1 MKEAIKKAIEV
12 LNNGGIILYPTDTIW
27 GIGCDATNQQ
37 AVEKIYTLKQREDSK
52 SLVVLA
58 ADLDMI
64 AKYVKA
70 IPEMAI
76 TLVEITDKPLT
87 IIYPDAITSSQGN
100 GLAPNVVA
108 EDNTVAIRVPMN
120 DFCTQLIRTFR
131 KPIVSTSANIS
142 GEKSPVHL
150 KDVDQRI
157 SEAVDWTAVGSWDA
171 GATGKASSIIKLGMN
186 SEVKIIR
193 E

>member
-1 MKEAIKKAIEV
+1 MKEAIKKAVEV
-12 LNNGGIILYPTDTIW
+12 LKQGGIILYPTDTIW
-27 GIGCDATNQQ
+27 GIGCDATNPE
-37 AVEKIYTLKQREDSK
+37 AVEIVYKIKQRSDSK

-64 AKYVKA
+64 ALHVKE

-87 IIYPDAITSSQGN
+87 IIYPDAV

-108 EDNTVAIRVPMN
+108 EDGSIAIRVPSGN
-120 DFCTQLIRTFR
+120 EFCLQLLKAFR

-142 GEKSPVHL
+142 GEKAPAHL
-150 KDVDQRI
+150 KDV
-157 SEAVDWTAVGSWDA
+157 SEAIASAADWTAQSTWDA
-171 GATGKASSIIKLGMN
+171 GATGKASSIIQLKVNG
-186 SEVKIIR
+186 EVKIIR

>member
-1 MKEAIKKAIEV
+1 MKEAIKKAIET
-12 LNNGGIILYPTDTIW
+12 LNQGGVILYPTDTIW
-27 GIGCDATNQQ
+27 GLGCDATNPE
-37 AVEKIYTLKQREDSK
+37 AVEKIYRIKQREDSK

-58 ADLDMI
+58 SDPDMI
-64 AKYVKA
+64 ARYVKE

-87 IIYPDAITSSQGN
+87 IIYPEAT
-100 GLAPNVVA
+100 GLASNVVA
-108 EDNTVAIRVPMN
+108 EDGTIAIRVPSGN
-120 DFCTQLIRTFR
+120 EFCFQLLRAFR

-150 KDVDQRI
+150 KDVP
-157 SEAVDWTAVGSWDA
+157 EAIASAADWCAEASWDT
-171 GATGKASSIIKLGMN
+171 GATGRASSIIKLGLN

>member
-1 MKEAIKKAIEV
+1 MKEAIKKAIET

-27 GIGCDATNQQ
+27 GLGCDATNSQ
-37 AVEKIYTLKQREDSK
+37 AIERIYKIKQRADSK

-58 ADLDMI
+58 SDLDMI
-64 AKYVKA
+64 ARYVKE
-70 IPEMAI
+70 IPEMAT

-87 IIYPDAITSSQGN
+87 IIYPEAV

-108 EDNTVAIRVPMN
+108 EDGSIAIRVPSGN
-120 DFCTQLIRTFR
+120 EFCIQLLRAFR

-150 KDVDQRI
+150 KNV
-157 SEAVDWTAVGSWDA
+157 SEAIASAVEWSAEPSWDA
-171 GATGKASSIIKLGMN
+171 GATGKASSIIKLGLN

>member
-1 MKEAIKKAIEV
+1 MKEAIKKAVEV
-12 LNNGGIILYPTDTIW
+12 LNQGGIILYPTDTIW
-27 GIGCDATNQQ
+27 GLGCDATNSE
-37 AVEKIYTLKQREDSK
+37 AVEKIYKIKQRADSK

-64 AKYVKA
+64 ARYVKE

-87 IIYPDAITSSQGN
+87 IIYPEAI
-100 GLAPNVVA
+100 GLAANVVA
-108 EDNTVAIRVPMN
+108 EDGTIAIRVPSGN
-120 DFCTQLIRTFR
+120 EFCTQLLRAFR

-142 GEKSPVHL
+142 GEKAPVRL
-150 KDVDQRI
+150 KDVT
-157 SEAVDWTAVGSWDA
+157 EAIASAADWSAEASWDA
-171 GATGKASSIIKLGMN
+171 GATGKASSIIQLGLN

>member
-1 MKEAIKKAIEV
+1 MKEAIKKAVEV
-12 LNNGGIILYPTDTIW
+12 LNQGGIILYPTDTIW
-27 GIGCDATNQQ
+27 GLGCDATNPE
-37 AVEKIYTLKQREDSK
+37 AVEKIYKIKQRADSK

-64 AKYVKA
+64 ARYVKE

-87 IIYPDAITSSQGN
+87 IIYPEAV
-100 GLAPNVVA
+100 GLATNVVA
-108 EDNTVAIRVPMN
+108 EDGTIAIRVPSGN
-120 DFCTQLIRTFR
+120 EFCTQLLRTFR

-142 GEKSPVHL
+142 GEKAPVHL
-150 KDVDQRI
+150 KDVTGAI
-157 SEAVDWTAVGSWDA
+157 SSAADWSAEASWDA
-171 GATGKASSIIKLGMN
+171 GATGKASSIIQLGLN